1 MTDIDWR
8 KLFILYGV
16 HVSECEGS
24 DFLGGFGDVLPAFSE
39 ELTEDE
45 RAEVTAIAKRRAVWV
60 SGALD

>member
-24 DFLGGFGDVLPAFSE
+24 DFLGRHDQPPDIGDD
-39 ELTEDE
+39 LTEDE
-45 RAEVTAIAKRRAVWV
+45 REALRKARDDIRTAWTER
-60 SGALD
+60 